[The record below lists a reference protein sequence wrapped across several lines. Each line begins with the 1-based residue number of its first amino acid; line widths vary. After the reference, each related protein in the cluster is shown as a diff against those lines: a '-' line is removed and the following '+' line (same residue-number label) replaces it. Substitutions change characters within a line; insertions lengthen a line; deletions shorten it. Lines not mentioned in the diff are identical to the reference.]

1 MTVTYGSAAA
11 PNTQPNYQD
20 AINIANQLSNQ
31 IAQMAGQCS
40 AASQHEIVYN
50 ILYNKNLHVRNLRE
64 TFSQRYSHNIYLTDH
79 IFHAVRHVPEYCYFE

>member
-50 ILYNKNLHVRNLRE
+50 ILYNKNLHVRNLKDILTIFTLQT
-64 TFSQRYSHNIYLTDH
+64 TFSMRFAMFLNIL
-79 IFHAVRHVPEYCYFE
+79 